1 MPGTARRVND
11 DELPTAH
18 RPPSVGE
25 PGTAQP
31 RGTMTQP
38 AGGSTPPTATFN
50 ILFVCTGNTC
60 RSAMAEGIARREL
73 EERGWKHVRVASA
86 GLAAREGDGA
96 AGNAVAVAQRH
107 GVGLESHRTQPVSPG
122 LLEWADLVLA
132 MSPGHLDALRG
143 HGAGEKAALL
153 SAFALGDDAE
163 SRGVRDPF
171 GGPLQAYENTYAQL
185 RRLIG
190 GALDRLAPILHP

>member
-1 MPGTARRVND
+1 
-11 DELPTAH
+11 
-18 RPPSVGE
+18 
-25 PGTAQP
+25 
-31 RGTMTQP
+31 MTQP

-86 GLAAREGDGA
+86 GLAARAGDGA
-96 AGNAVAVAQRH
+96 AGNAVAIAQRH

-143 HGAGEKAALL
+143 QGAGEKAALL

-185 RRLIG
+185 RQLIG